1 MSAGGFTF
9 FQSSSISNLQFKFK
23 LGTSSARGT
32 HAVPALPARKA
43 AKETAMAQN
52 IIVALIVL
60 ACLVFIGMTVRK
72 KIKSKS
78 CGCGCGCGC
87 GCKTPRKI

>member
-1 MSAGGFTF
+1 MG
-9 FQSSSISNLQFKFK
+9 
-23 LGTSSARGT
+23 
-32 HAVPALPARKA
+32 
-43 AKETAMAQN
+43 QN

-78 CGCGCGCGC
+78 CGCGCCREHGGREESV
-87 GCKTPRKI
+87 GHKEQ

>member
-1 MSAGGFTF
+1 MG
-9 FQSSSISNLQFKFK
+9 
-23 LGTSSARGT
+23 
-32 HAVPALPARKA
+32 
-43 AKETAMAQN
+43 QN

-78 CGCGCGCGC
+78 CGCGCGCGG
-87 GCKTPRKI
+87 GCKTPRKFWPGALLNA

>member
-1 MSAGGFTF
+1 M
-9 FQSSSISNLQFKFK
+9 
-23 LGTSSARGT
+23 RGM
-32 HAVPALPARKA
+32 HAVPAQPARKA